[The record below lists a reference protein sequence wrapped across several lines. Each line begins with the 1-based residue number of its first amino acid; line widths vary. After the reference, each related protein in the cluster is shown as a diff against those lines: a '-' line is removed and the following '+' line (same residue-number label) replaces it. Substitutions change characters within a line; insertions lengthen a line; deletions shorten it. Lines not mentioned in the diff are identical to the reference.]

1 MPLSSCTVHGQ
12 LIPLIIRAGRMSLR
26 LLIKCEKN
34 TVGTGIATKLW
45 PSLSTYCCTRTM
57 QHENNEP
64 MNYFFHCAVL
74 VVQPLVLIKGK
85 CTWMPW
91 IEQRKANIMFNSR
104 TLPPPQKGAGWNP
117 EWAPCLAMPS
127 SYLVWRVWHKQ
138 ICLRQTVWCFFTTK
152 KILLMFEHV
161 TITVFA
167 LPVKQVSVLKI

>member
-127 SYLVWRVWHKQ
+127 SCSQNYILFGVYGTSKFVWGRP
-138 ICLRQTVWCFFTTK
+138 CDAFSRLK
-152 KILLMFEHV
+152 KFC
-161 TITVFA
+161 
-167 LPVKQVSVLKI
+167 